1 MCVNYVHELTCVS
14 RLPWSQLVYRTRT
27 SRQHVIAISPYLPST
42 FYRALSDTF
51 VRLQMSRLAQQWREA
66 TYVKQLPLGSLA
78 AAASVLFALA
88 LSERFIVGPMRKRQ
102 EALGLAP
109 SVSIFGDIAVSRQN
123 VDARQLPDGSML
135 LGDGSIVIKGAS
147 R

>member
-1 MCVNYVHELTCVS
+1 ML
-14 RLPWSQLVYRTRT
+14 
-27 SRQHVIAISPYLPST
+27 AISPYL
-42 FYRALSDTF
+42 RLLSFVHGTVHRIESLTF
-51 VRLQMSRLAQQWREA
+51 VSLQMSRLAQQWREA

-102 EALGLAP
+102 EELGLAP

-135 LGDGSIVIKGAS
+135 LGDGSIVKKGAS

>member
-1 MCVNYVHELTCVS
+1 VL
-14 RLPWSQLVYRTRT
+14 
-27 SRQHVIAISPYLPST
+27 AISPYLPST
-42 FYRALSDTF
+42 FYRALKYVSHTF
-51 VRLQMSRLAQQWREA
+51 VSLQMSRLAQQWREA

-135 LGDGSIVIKGAS
+135 LGDGSIVKKGAS

>member
-1 MCVNYVHELTCVS
+1 MSQDPVCTAARARHLAVPPVYFCTVHRGYETL
-14 RLPWSQLVYRTRT
+14 
-27 SRQHVIAISPYLPST
+27 
-42 FYRALSDTF
+42 TF
-51 VRLQMSRLAQQWREA
+51 VSQQMSRLAQQWREA

-135 LGDGSIVIKGAS
+135 LGDGSIVKKGAS

>member
-1 MCVNYVHELTCVS
+1 
-14 RLPWSQLVYRTRT
+14 
-27 SRQHVIAISPYLPST
+27 
-42 FYRALSDTF
+42 
-51 VRLQMSRLAQQWREA
+51 MSRLAQQWREA

-135 LGDGSIVIKGAS
+135 LGDGPIVKKGAS

>member
-1 MCVNYVHELTCVS
+1 MCVSASPVVYL
-14 RLPWSQLVYRTRT
+14 SQDPVCTAARARHL
-27 SRQHVIAISPYLPST
+27 AEPPELPST
-42 FYRALSDTF
+42 FVPCTGYEPLTF
-51 VRLQMSRLAQQWREA
+51 VSLQMSRLAQQWREA

-135 LGDGSIVIKGAS
+135 LGDGSIVKKGAS